1 MNFFQRLFSQPKVGP
16 EVYPQAGPVAVV
28 ASKSNQPEPQPLNRL
43 AELAP
48 GLHIG
53 KLSHVGREREC
64 NEDSFYVFDSTVKHE
79 YDQEDFALLIIAD
92 GMGGHQSGEIASSL
106 AIRAAAGA
114 ILEDVYLSYLTHR
127 PSSNNQTLNEVLL
140 AAVARANGAVQEE
153 VPEGGTTLT
162 IAILMGNNA
171 YIAHVG
177 DTRVYIFQQ
186 GQLKQVTKDH
196 SLAQRLE
203 DMGQATAEEATQVQN
218 VLYKAIGQN
227 DTPEAD
233 IYLQHLPAGASLLM
247 CSDGLWGLIKQENIK
262 ETLLQAASP
271 QAACEQLIQMANENG
286 GRDNITALV
295 VSRGVEKEMMKDE

>member
-16 EVYPQAGPVAVV
+16 EIYPQASPVAVV
-28 ASKSNQPEPQPLNRL
+28 ASNSDQSEPPTLNQL
-43 AELAP
+43 AHLAP
-48 GLHIG
+48 GLHLG
-53 KLSHVGREREC
+53 SLSHVGREREC
-64 NEDSFYVFDSTVKHE
+64 NEDSFYVFESTVNHH
-79 YDQEDFALLIIAD
+79 YDQENFALLIIAD
-92 GMGGHQSGEIASSL
+92 GMGGHQNGEIASAL
-106 AIRAAAGA
+106 AIRTAAGT
-114 ILEDVYLSYLTHR
+114 ILEDVYLPYLTHR
-127 PSSNNQTLNEVLL
+127 PSANNQTLNEVLL
-140 AAVARANGAVQEE
+140 LAVAKANGAVQTE

-162 IAILMGNNA
+162 IVVLMGNNA

-203 DMGQATAEEATQVQN
+203 DMGQATAEEAHQVQN

-233 IYLQHLPAGASLLM
+233 LYVQHLTAGASLLM
-247 CSDGLWGLIKQENIK
+247 CSDGLWGLVKQENIK
-262 ETLLQAASP
+262 EILAQAASP

-286 GRDNITALV
+286 GRDNITALI
-295 VSRGVEKEMMKDE
+295 VSRGVEEKRNDE

>member
-16 EVYPQAGPVAVV
+16 DVYPQASPATVE
-28 ASKSNQPEPQPLNRL
+28 ASKIDQPEPQALNH
-43 AELAP
+43 LAP

-64 NEDSFYVFDSTVKHE
+64 NEDSFYVFESIVKHE
-79 YDQEDFALLIIAD
+79 YDQENFALLIVAD
-92 GMGGHQSGEIASSL
+92 GMGGHQSGEVASSL
-106 AIRAAAGA
+106 AIRTAAGT

-127 PSSNNQTLNEVLL
+127 PSANNQTLNEVLL

-233 IYLQHLPAGASLLM
+233 IYVQNLPAGASLLM
-247 CSDGLWGLIKQENIK
+247 CSDGLWGLVKQENIK
-262 ETLLQAASP
+262 EILSLASSP

-286 GRDNITALV
+286 GRDNITALI
-295 VSRGVEKEMMKDE
+295 VSRGVEDKENAE